1 MKDVIPLLK
10 RLFPFV
16 AFLGGFVWDALTI
29 GRRVATMDLWI
40 LGGYLLAAALLALFL
55 ARRPRRL
62 SPTRPA
68 AADLRSRVRE
78 LLWLAPYL
86 ALQFLFGGIFSAL
99 FILYFKS
106 SGHFATW
113 LMTALLGALLVGNEF
128 AREHYGRRMTLVW
141 TLFALNAI
149 LLCNFALPHVLGSLD
164 PRWFHVSTAAGVLL
178 AHLLRQLAPHRSV
191 SIVPAYGVGLALWL
205 AWSLGMIA
213 PVPLVKRDLAV
224 GQAFV
229 QEGERFALQVE
240 QSPRWAWWRTQAT
253 TLHVAEGER
262 LYGVAAVWAPQRVTA
277 DLEHRWEV
285 RGQEGWRE
293 VYRNRYSTTG
303 GRERGFRGYS
313 WVLNPQPGQWR
324 FTVATQDGR
333 TVSVL
338 SFEVVRGSPALER
351 TAIREF

>member
-1 MKDVIPLLK
+1 MKDVIPLLR

-16 AFLGGFVWDALTI
+16 AFLGGFLWDALTI
-29 GRRVATMDLWI
+29 GRRVAAMDLWI
-40 LGGYLLAAALLALFL
+40 LGSYLLAAALLALLL
-55 ARRPRRL
+55 ARRPW
-62 SPTRPA
+62 RPQA
-68 AADLRSRVRE
+68 VRPPVDLRAQMQA
-78 LLWLAPYL
+78 LLQSAPYL

-149 LLCNFALPHVLGSLD
+149 LLGNFALPHVLGSLD

-178 AHLLRQLAPHRSV
+178 AHGLRQLAPHRTV
-191 SIVPAYGVGLALWL
+191 SIVPAYGVALALWL

-229 QEGERFALQVE
+229 HEGDRFALQVE
-240 QSPRWAWWRTQAT
+240 QAPSWAWWRTQAT
-253 TLHVAEGER
+253 RLHVAAGER
-262 LYGVAAVWAPQRVTA
+262 LYGVAAVWAPLRVTA

-285 RGQEGWRE
+285 RTEEGWRE

-313 WVLNPQPGQWR
+313 WVLDPQPGQWR
-324 FTVATQDGR
+324 FTVGTQDGR
-333 TVSVL
+333 TISVL
-338 SFEVVRGSPALER
+338 SFEVVRGLPDEER
-351 TAIREF
+351 TGIREF